1 MQTYIIA
8 TAYFFFIL
16 ELLIIGRSFWYAR
29 RERNA
34 QRPTYTPKVAVIAPH
49 YGWDA
54 DTAEHATGLLHQ
66 DYAGVYEVF
75 FVTHEKA
82 DSGHDVSY
90 PHLCEIAEPHPNV
103 HVLLAPN
110 IIENE
115 LPRSQ
120 KVQNLLTVIEQLPDD
135 IEVIAFVDADVV
147 IQENWLTLLVNPLQE
162 QDIGTTVGGRFY
174 FPQTWNIAS
183 FVESIWVNFQ
193 MSAQGDHPHAMVW
206 GGSNAFRREML
217 EKAQILQRWEEATI
231 EDLNTT
237 LAMRDVKRKIHFV
250 PDCVAI
256 TRTANR
262 TWHQIVEFTN
272 RQMIMTFH
280 MGLWRQWL
288 AILIVFL
295 PKGLFIFGSLPF
307 VFHRRELLPIVF
319 IPFLEAFS
327 YRLYSKNLPRWLRE
341 MPKVR
346 QSIGLTSY
354 VTSASL
360 FLAGLNAVYAV
371 FQRKITWGGV
381 RYEILSA
388 TKCRVLGRVKP
399 KRKDKGEEG
408 IADDDR

>member
-8 TAYFFFIL
+8 TAYFFFIVQL
-16 ELLIIGRSFWYAR
+16 FIIIRSFGYTR
-29 RERNA
+29 RERKAN
-34 QRPTYTPKVAVIAPH
+34 RPTYTPKVAIIAPH

-54 DTAEHATGLLHQ
+54 DTEAHATGLLHQ
-66 DYAGVYEVF
+66 DYGGAYEVF
-75 FVTHEKA
+75 FVTHQKS

-90 PHLCEIAEPHPNV
+90 PHLCAIAEPHPNI

-110 IIENE
+110 IVEND

-120 KVQNLLTVIEQLPDD
+120 KVQNLMTAIEVLPDD
-135 IEVIAFVDADVV
+135 IEVIAFVDADVA
-147 IQENWLTLLVNPLQE
+147 IREDWLTLLVNPLQE
-162 QDIGTTVGGRFY
+162 ADIGTTVGGRFY

-183 FVESIWVNFQ
+183 LVESIWVNFQ
-193 MSAQGDHPHAMVW
+193 MSVQGDHPFTMVW

-217 EKAQILQRWEEATI
+217 EKAQILERWEQATI

-237 LAMRDVKRKIHFV
+237 LAMRDVKQKIHFV
-250 PDCVAI
+250 PDCVAV
-256 TRTANR
+256 THTANR

-280 MGLWRQWL
+280 MGLWKQWL
-288 AILIVFL
+288 TSLVVCL
-295 PKGLFIFGSLPF
+295 PKGLFVFGSIPF
-307 VFHRRELLPIVF
+307 LFHRRELLPVIF
-319 IPFLEAFS
+319 IIFLEAIS
-327 YRLYSKNLPRWLRE
+327 YRLYSKNLPRWLQN

-346 QSIGLTSY
+346 QTISISSY
-354 VTSASL
+354 VASVGI

-388 TKCRVLGRVKP
+388 TKCRVLGRVK
-399 KRKDKGEEG
+399 RKQKDNV
-408 IADDDR
+408 

>member
-8 TAYFFFIL
+8 TAYFFFIV
-16 ELLIIGRSFWYAR
+16 ELLVISRSFFYAR

-34 QRPTYTPKVAVIAPH
+34 KRPTYTPKAAIIAPH

-54 DTAEHATGLLHQ
+54 DTEAHVKGLLHQ
-66 DYAGVYEVF
+66 DYAGAYEVF
-75 FVTHEKA
+75 FVTHQKA

-90 PHLCEIAEPHPNV
+90 PHLCEIAEPHPNI

-110 IIENE
+110 IVENN

-120 KVQNLLTVIEQLPDD
+120 KVQNLLTAIEKLPDD
-135 IEVIAFVDADVV
+135 IEVIAFVDADVA
-147 IQENWLTLLVNPLQE
+147 IRENWLTLLVNPLQE
-162 QDIGTTVGGRFY
+162 PDIGTTVGGRFY

-183 FVESIWVNFQ
+183 LAESIWVNFQ
-193 MSAQGDHPHAMVW
+193 MSVQGDHRYTMVW

-217 EKAQILQRWEEATI
+217 EKAQILQRWNEATI

-237 LAMRDVKRKIHFV
+237 LAMRDVKQKVHFV

-262 TWHQIVEFTN
+262 TWHQIFEFTN
-272 RQMIMTFH
+272 RQVIMTFH
-280 MGLWRQWL
+280 MGLWAQWFASL
-288 AILIVFL
+288 MISL
-295 PKGLFIFGSLPF
+295 PKGVCILGSLPF
-307 VFHRRELLPIVF
+307 LFHRRELLLVIF
-319 IPFLEAFS
+319 IPFLEALS
-327 YRLYSKNLPRWLRE
+327 YRFFTKNLPRWLQD

-346 QSIGLTSY
+346 QTISVSSY
-354 VTSASL
+354 VTSVGI
-360 FLAGLNAVYAV
+360 FLAGLNAIYAV

-388 TKCRVLGRVKP
+388 TKCRVLGAV
-399 KRKDKGEEG
+399 KRKQEDNL
-408 IADDDR
+408 

>member
-8 TAYFFFIL
+8 TAYFLFIL
-16 ELLIIGRSFWYAR
+16 ELLLVSRSFWYAR

-34 QRPTYTPKVAVIAPH
+34 ARSTYTPKVAIIAPH

-54 DTAEHATGLLHQ
+54 DTAEHVKGLLHQ
-66 DYAGVYEVF
+66 DYAGTYEVF
-75 FVTHEKA
+75 FVTHEKS
-82 DSGHDVSY
+82 DSGYDVSY
-90 PHLCEIAEPHPNV
+90 PHLCKIAELHPNI

-110 IIENE
+110 IVENN

-120 KVQNLLTVIEQLPDD
+120 KVQNLLTAIEQLPDEV
-135 IEVIAFVDADVV
+135 EVIAFVDADVA
-147 IQENWLTLLVNPLQE
+147 IQEDWLTLLVNPLQD

-193 MSAQGDHPHAMVW
+193 MSAQGDHPQTMVW

-217 EKAQILQRWEEATI
+217 EKAQILQRWEQSTI
-231 EDLNTT
+231 EDHNTT
-237 LAMRDVKRKIHFV
+237 LAMRDVKRKVHFV

-256 TRTANR
+256 TKTANR

-272 RQMIMTFH
+272 RQMIMTLH
-280 MGLWRQWL
+280 MGLWEPWL
-288 AILIVFL
+288 ATLIIGL
-295 PKGLFIFGSLPF
+295 PKGLFVFGSIPF
-307 VFHRRELLPIVF
+307 LFHRRELLPVVF
-319 IPFLEAFS
+319 IPFLEAFI
-327 YRLYSKNLPRWLRE
+327 YRIYSKNLPRWLRE

-346 QSIGLTSY
+346 EIIGISSY
-354 VTSASL
+354 VASL
-360 FLAGLNAVYAV
+360 AIFLASINSLYAL

-388 TKCRVLGRVKP
+388 TKCRVLGVVKP
-399 KRKDKGEEG
+399 KRKQSD
-408 IADDDR
+408 

>member
-8 TAYFFFIL
+8 TAYFFFII
-16 ELLIIGRSFWYAR
+16 ELLVISRSFFYAR

-34 QRPTYTPKVAVIAPH
+34 KRPTYTPKAAIIAPH

-54 DTAEHATGLLHQ
+54 DTEAHVKGLLHQ
-66 DYAGVYEVF
+66 DYAGAYEVF
-75 FVTHEKA
+75 FVTHQKA

-90 PHLCEIAEPHPNV
+90 PHLCEIAEPHPNI

-110 IIENE
+110 IVENN

-120 KVQNLLTVIEQLPDD
+120 KVQNLLTAIEKLPDD
-135 IEVIAFVDADVV
+135 IEVIAFVDADVA
-147 IQENWLTLLVNPLQE
+147 IRENWLTLLVNPLQE
-162 QDIGTTVGGRFY
+162 PDIGTTVGGRFY

-183 FVESIWVNFQ
+183 LAESIWVNFQ
-193 MSAQGDHPHAMVW
+193 MSFQGDHRYTMVW

-217 EKAQILQRWEEATI
+217 EKAKILQRWNEATI

-237 LAMRDVKRKIHFV
+237 LAMRDIKQKVHFV

-262 TWHQIVEFTN
+262 TWHQIFEFTN
-272 RQMIMTFH
+272 RQVIMTFH
-280 MGLWRQWL
+280 MGLWAQWFASL
-288 AILIVFL
+288 MISL
-295 PKGLFIFGSLPF
+295 PKGVCILGSLPF
-307 VFHRRELLPIVF
+307 LFHRRELLPVIF
-319 IPFLEAFS
+319 IPFLEALS
-327 YRLYSKNLPRWLRE
+327 YRFFTKNLPRWLQD

-346 QSIGLTSY
+346 QTISVSSY
-354 VTSASL
+354 VTSVGI
-360 FLAGLNAVYAV
+360 FLAGLNAIYAV

-388 TKCRVLGRVKP
+388 TKCRVLGAI
-399 KRKDKGEEG
+399 KRK
-408 IADDDR
+408 

>member
-16 ELLIIGRSFWYAR
+16 ELLIISRCFFYAR

-34 QRPTYTPKVAVIAPH
+34 NRPTYTPKVAIIAPH

-54 DTAEHATGLLHQ
+54 DTEAHAKGLLHQ
-66 DYAGVYEVF
+66 DYAGAYEVF
-75 FVTHEKA
+75 FVTHQKA
-82 DSGHDVSY
+82 DSGYDVSY
-90 PHLCEIAEPHPNV
+90 PHLCAIAEPHPNI

-110 IIENE
+110 IVENN

-120 KVQNLLTVIEQLPDD
+120 KVQNLLTAIEKLPDD
-135 IEVIAFVDADVV
+135 IEVIAFVDADVA
-147 IQENWLTLLVNPLQE
+147 IREDWLMLLVNPLQE

-183 FVESIWVNFQ
+183 LVESIWVNFQ
-193 MSAQGDHPHAMVW
+193 MSVQGAHRYTMVW

-217 EKAQILQRWEEATI
+217 DKAKILQRWDEATI

-237 LAMRDVKRKIHFV
+237 LAMRDVKRKVHFV
-250 PDCVAI
+250 PDCVAL

-262 TWHQIVEFTN
+262 TWHQIFEFTN
-272 RQMIMTFH
+272 RQVIMTFH
-280 MGLWRQWL
+280 MGLWAQWFASL
-288 AILIVFL
+288 MISL
-295 PKGLFIFGSLPF
+295 PKGVCVLGSLPF
-307 VFHRRELLPIVF
+307 LFHRRELLPVLF
-319 IPFLEAFS
+319 IPFLEALS
-327 YRLYSKNLPRWLRE
+327 YRLFSKNLPRWLQD

-346 QSIGLTSY
+346 ETIGVSSY
-354 VTSASL
+354 VTSVGI
-360 FLAGLNAVYAV
+360 FLAGLNAIYAV

-388 TKCRVLGRVKP
+388 TKCRVLGVV
-399 KRKDKGEEG
+399 KRKEKDN
-408 IADDDR
+408 A

>member
-8 TAYFFFIL
+8 TAYFFFIV
-16 ELLIIGRSFWYAR
+16 ELLIISRSFFYAR

-34 QRPTYTPKVAVIAPH
+34 KWPTYTPKAAIIAPH

-54 DTAEHATGLLHQ
+54 DTESHAKGLLHQ
-66 DYAGVYEVF
+66 DYAGAYEVF
-75 FVTHEKA
+75 FVTHQKA

-90 PHLCEIAEPHPNV
+90 PHLCEIAEPHPNI

-110 IIENE
+110 IVEND

-120 KVQNLLTVIEQLPDD
+120 KVQNLLTAIEKLPED
-135 IEVIAFVDADVV
+135 IEVIAFVDADVA
-147 IQENWLTLLVNPLQE
+147 IRENWLTLLVNPLQKS
-162 QDIGTTVGGRFY
+162 DIGTTVGGRFY

-183 FVESIWVNFQ
+183 LVESIWVNFQ
-193 MSAQGDHPHAMVW
+193 MSVQGDHRYTMVW

-217 EKAQILQRWEEATI
+217 EKAKILQRWNEATI

-237 LAMRDVKRKIHFV
+237 LAMRDVKHKVHFV

-262 TWHQIVEFTN
+262 TWHQIFEFTN
-272 RQMIMTFH
+272 RQVIMTFH
-280 MGLWRQWL
+280 MGLWAQWF
-288 AILIVFL
+288 ASLIVSL
-295 PKGLFIFGSLPF
+295 PKGVCILGSLPF
-307 VFHRRELLPIVF
+307 LFHRRELLPVIF
-319 IPFLEAFS
+319 IPFLEALS
-327 YRLYSKNLPRWLRE
+327 YRLFSKNLPRWLQDT
-341 MPKVR
+341 PKVR
-346 QSIGLTSY
+346 QTISVSSY
-354 VTSASL
+354 VTSVGI

-388 TKCRVLGRVKP
+388 TKCRVLGAV
-399 KRKDKGEEG
+399 KRKEKDT
-408 IADDDR
+408 A

>member
-8 TAYFFFIL
+8 AAYFLFIL
-16 ELLIIGRSFWYAR
+16 ELLVISQSFWYAR

-34 QRPTYTPKVAVIAPH
+34 KRPVYTPKAAIIAPH
-49 YGWDA
+49 YGWDT
-54 DTAEHATGLLHQ
+54 DTAEHVKGLLNQ
-66 DYAGVYEVF
+66 DYAGAYEVF

-82 DSGHDVSY
+82 DIGHDVSY
-90 PHLCEIAEPHPNV
+90 PHLCEIAEQRPDV

-110 IIENE
+110 IVENE

-120 KVQNLLTVIEQLPDD
+120 KVQNLLTVIEILPED

-147 IQENWLTLLVNPLQE
+147 IQENWLTLLVNPLQDP
-162 QDIGTTVGGRFY
+162 DIGTTVGGRFY
-174 FPQTWNIAS
+174 FPQTWSIAS

-193 MSAQGDHPHAMVW
+193 MSAQGDHLYTMVW

-217 EKAQILQRWEEATI
+217 EEAQILQRWEEATI

-256 TRTANR
+256 TQTPNR

-280 MGLWRQWL
+280 MGLWAQWF
-288 AILIVFL
+288 ASLIVGL
-295 PKGLFIFGSLPF
+295 PKGIFVFGSIPF
-307 VFHRRELLPIVF
+307 LFHRKELLPIVF
-319 IPFLEAFS
+319 IPFLEMLS
-327 YRLYSKNLPRWLRE
+327 YRISSKNLPRWLLD

-346 QSIGLTSY
+346 ETIGISSY
-354 VTSASL
+354 VASL
-360 FLAGLNAVYAV
+360 SIFLAGINALYSV

-388 TKCRVLGRVKP
+388 TKCRVLGVVKP
-399 KRKDKGEEG
+399 KRKNG
-408 IADDDR
+408 A

>member
-8 TAYFFFIL
+8 TAYFFFIV
-16 ELLIIGRSFWYAR
+16 ELLVISRSFFYAR

-34 QRPTYTPKVAVIAPH
+34 KRPTYTPKAAIIAPH

-54 DTAEHATGLLHQ
+54 DTEAHVKGLLRQ
-66 DYAGVYEVF
+66 DYAGAYEIF
-75 FVTHEKA
+75 FVTHQKA

-90 PHLCEIAEPHPNV
+90 PHLCEIAEPHPNI

-110 IIENE
+110 IVENN

-120 KVQNLLTVIEQLPDD
+120 KVQNLLTAIEKLPDD
-135 IEVIAFVDADVV
+135 IEVIAFVDADVA
-147 IQENWLTLLVNPLQE
+147 IRENWLTLLVNPLQE
-162 QDIGTTVGGRFY
+162 PDIGTTVGGRFY

-183 FVESIWVNFQ
+183 LAESIWVNFQ
-193 MSAQGDHPHAMVW
+193 MSVQGDHRYTMVW

-217 EKAQILQRWEEATI
+217 EKAQILQRWNEATI

-237 LAMRDVKRKIHFV
+237 LAMRDVKRKVHFV
-250 PDCVAI
+250 PDCVAV

-262 TWHQIVEFTN
+262 TWHQIFEFTN
-272 RQMIMTFH
+272 RQVIMTFH
-280 MGLWRQWL
+280 MGLWAQWFASL
-288 AILIVFL
+288 MISL
-295 PKGLFIFGSLPF
+295 PKGVCILGSLPF
-307 VFHRRELLPIVF
+307 LFHRRELLPVIF
-319 IPFLEAFS
+319 IPFLEVLS
-327 YRLYSKNLPRWLRE
+327 YRFFTKNLPRWLQD

-346 QSIGLTSY
+346 QTISVSSY
-354 VTSASL
+354 VTSVGI

-388 TKCRVLGRVKP
+388 TKCRVLGAV
-399 KRKDKGEEG
+399 KRKQKDSV
-408 IADDDR
+408 

>member
-8 TAYFFFIL
+8 TAYFFFII
-16 ELLIIGRSFWYAR
+16 ELFIISRSFFYAR

-34 QRPTYTPKVAVIAPH
+34 KRPNYTPKAAIIAPH

-54 DTAEHATGLLHQ
+54 DTEAHVKGLLHQ
-66 DYAGVYEVF
+66 DYAGAYEVF
-75 FVTHEKA
+75 FVTHQKA

-90 PHLCEIAEPHPNV
+90 PHLCEIAEPHPNI

-110 IIENE
+110 IVENN

-120 KVQNLLTVIEQLPDD
+120 KVQNLLTAIEKLPDD
-135 IEVIAFVDADVV
+135 IEVIAFVDADVA
-147 IQENWLTLLVNPLQE
+147 IRADWLTLLVNPLQKS
-162 QDIGTTVGGRFY
+162 DIGTTVGGRFY

-183 FVESIWVNFQ
+183 LVESIWVNFQ
-193 MSAQGDHPHAMVW
+193 MSVQGDHPFTMVW

-217 EKAQILQRWEEATI
+217 DKSKILQRWNEATI

-237 LAMRDVKRKIHFV
+237 LAMRDVKQKVHFV

-262 TWHQIVEFTN
+262 TWHQIFEFTN
-272 RQMIMTFH
+272 RQVIMTFH
-280 MGLWRQWL
+280 MGLWAQWF
-288 AILIVFL
+288 ASLIVSL
-295 PKGLFIFGSLPF
+295 PKGICILGSLPF
-307 VFHRRELLPIVF
+307 LFHRRELLLVIF
-319 IPFLEAFS
+319 IPFLEALS
-327 YRLYSKNLPRWLRE
+327 YRLFSKNLPRWLQD

-346 QSIGLTSY
+346 QTISVSSY
-354 VTSASL
+354 VTSIGI

-388 TKCRVLGRVKP
+388 TKCRVLGAV
-399 KRKDKGEEG
+399 KRKEKD
-408 IADDDR
+408 IA

>member
-8 TAYFFFIL
+8 AAYFFFVL
-16 ELLIIGRSFWYAR
+16 ELLIISRSFWYAR

-34 QRPTYTPKVAVIAPH
+34 GRPTYTPKVAIIAPH
-49 YGWDA
+49 YGWDP
-54 DTAEHATGLLHQ
+54 DTAEHAKSLLHQ
-66 DYAGVYEVF
+66 DYAGMYEVF

-90 PHLCEIAEPHPNV
+90 PHLCEIAESSPNI

-110 IIENE
+110 IVENN

-120 KVQNLLTVIEQLPDD
+120 KVQNLLTAIEKLPDD
-135 IEVIAFVDADVV
+135 IEVIAFVDADVA
-147 IQENWLTLLVNPLQE
+147 IREDWLTLLVNPLQE
-162 QDIGTTVGGRFY
+162 SDIGTTVGGRFY
-174 FPQTWNIAS
+174 FPQTWNVAS
-183 FVESIWVNFQ
+183 LVEAIWVNFQ
-193 MSAQGDHPHAMVW
+193 MSFQGDHPFSMVW

-217 EKAQILQRWEEATI
+217 EKARILQRWEEATI
-231 EDLNTT
+231 EDHNTT
-237 LAMRDVKRKIHFV
+237 LAMKDVKRKVHFV

-272 RQMIMTFH
+272 RQMIMTLH

-288 AILIVFL
+288 ASLIILL
-295 PKGLFIFGSLPF
+295 PKGVLVFGAIPFLFY
-307 VFHRRELLPIVF
+307 REGLFPIVF
-319 IPFLEAFS
+319 IPFLEAFG
-327 YRLYSKNLPRWLRE
+327 YRLYAKNLPQWLRE
-341 MPKVR
+341 MPKMR
-346 QSIGLTSY
+346 ETIGITSY
-354 VTSASL
+354 VTSISV
-360 FLAGLNAVYAV
+360 FLGGINALYAV

-399 KRKDKGEEG
+399 KRKNGD
-408 IADDDR
+408 

>member
-1 MQTYIIA
+1 MQTYIIII

-16 ELLIIGRSFWYAR
+16 QLLVITRSFRYTR

-34 QRPTYTPKVAVIAPH
+34 ERPTYTPNVAIIAPH

-54 DTAEHATGLLHQ
+54 DTEEHAKGLLHQ
-66 DYAGVYEVF
+66 DYAGMYEVF
-75 FVTHEKA
+75 FVTHQKA

-90 PHLCEIAEPHPNV
+90 PHLCEIAEPHPNI

-110 IIENE
+110 IVENN

-120 KVQNLLTVIEQLPDD
+120 KVQNLITVIEKLPDD
-135 IEVIAFVDADVV
+135 IEVIAFVDADVA
-147 IQENWLTLLVNPLQE
+147 IREDWLTLLVTPLQD

-183 FVESIWVNFQ
+183 LVESIWVNFQ
-193 MSAQGDHPHAMVW
+193 MSVQGAHRYTMVW

-217 EKAQILQRWEEATI
+217 EKAKILQRWNEATI

-237 LAMRDVKRKIHFV
+237 LAMRDVKHKVHFV

-262 TWHQIVEFTN
+262 TWHQIFEFTN
-272 RQMIMTFH
+272 RQVIMTFH
-280 MGLWRQWL
+280 MGLWAQWF
-288 AILIVFL
+288 ASLIISL
-295 PKGLFIFGSLPF
+295 PKGVCILGSLPF
-307 VFHRRELLPIVF
+307 LFHKRELLPVIF
-319 IPFLEAFS
+319 IPFLEALS
-327 YRLYSKNLPRWLRE
+327 YRLFSKNLPRWLQD

-346 QSIGLTSY
+346 QTISVSSY
-354 VTSASL
+354 VTSVGI

-388 TKCRVLGRVKP
+388 TKCRVLGAV
-399 KRKDKGEEG
+399 KRKHKDTS
-408 IADDDR
+408 

>member
-8 TAYFFFIL
+8 TAYFFFIVQ
-16 ELLIIGRSFWYAR
+16 LLIITRSFFYAR
-29 RERNA
+29 SERNA
-34 QRPTYTPKVAVIAPH
+34 RRPDYTPKAAIIAPH

-54 DTAEHATGLLHQ
+54 DTAEHVKGLLHQ
-66 DYAGVYEVF
+66 DYAGAYEVF
-75 FVTHEKA
+75 FVTHQKA

-90 PHLCEIAEPHPNV
+90 PHLCEIAEPHPNI

-110 IIENE
+110 IVDNN

-120 KVQNLLTVIEQLPDD
+120 KVQNLITVIEKLPDD
-135 IEVIAFVDADVV
+135 IEVIAFVDADVA
-147 IQENWLTLLVNPLQE
+147 IREDWLTLLVNPLQE
-162 QDIGTTVGGRFY
+162 SDIGTTVGGRFY

-183 FVESIWVNFQ
+183 LVESIWVNFQ
-193 MSAQGDHPHAMVW
+193 MSIQGDHPLTMVW

-217 EKAQILQRWEEATI
+217 EKAQILERWEQATI

-237 LAMRDVKRKIHFV
+237 LAMQDVKHKVHFV

-256 TRTANR
+256 THTANR
-262 TWHQIVEFTN
+262 TWNQVIEFTN

-288 AILIVFL
+288 ASLVVFL
-295 PKGLFIFGSLPF
+295 PKGLFVFGSIPF
-307 VFHRRELLPIVF
+307 LFHRRELLPVIF
-319 IPFLEAFS
+319 ILFLEALS
-327 YRLYSKNLPRWLRE
+327 YRLYSKNLPRWLQN

-346 QSIGLTSY
+346 QTIGISSY
-354 VTSASL
+354 VTSVSV
-360 FLAGLNAVYAV
+360 FLAGLNAVYAI

-388 TKCRVLGRVKP
+388 TKCRVLGAV
-399 KRKDKGEEG
+399 KRKQKDN
-408 IADDDR
+408 A

>member
-8 TAYFFFIL
+8 TAYFFFIV
-16 ELLIIGRSFWYAR
+16 ELLVISQSFLYAR
-29 RERNA
+29 RERKA
-34 QRPTYTPKVAVIAPH
+34 KRPAYTPKVAIIAPH

-54 DTAEHATGLLHQ
+54 DVAEYVKGLLHQ
-66 DYAGVYEVF
+66 DYAGTYEVF
-75 FVTHEKA
+75 FVTHQKA
-82 DSGHDVSY
+82 GSGHDVSY

-110 IIENE
+110 IVENE

-120 KVQNLLTVIEQLPDD
+120 KVQNLITVIEKLPDD

-147 IQENWLTLLVNPLQE
+147 IQEDWLTLLVTPLQE
-162 QDIGTTVGGRFY
+162 PDIGTTVGGRFY

-193 MSAQGDHPHAMVW
+193 MSVQGDHLYTMVW

-217 EKAQILQRWEEATI
+217 EKAEILQRWEQATI

-237 LAMRDVKRKIHFV
+237 LAMRDVKQKIHFV

-256 TRTANR
+256 THTANR
-262 TWHQIVEFTN
+262 TWNQIVEFTN

-280 MGLWRQWL
+280 MGLWAQWL
-288 AILIVFL
+288 ASLMVCL
-295 PKGLFIFGSLPF
+295 PKGIFVFGSIPF
-307 VFHRRELLPIVF
+307 LFHRRELLPLVF
-319 IPFLEAFS
+319 ILFLEALG
-327 YRLYSKNLPRWLRE
+327 YRLSSKNLPRWLRE

-346 QSIGLTSY
+346 QTISISSY
-354 VTSASL
+354 VASVGI

-388 TKCRVLGRVKP
+388 TKCRVLGAVQP
-399 KRKDKGEEG
+399 KRKDGG
-408 IADDDR
+408 

>member
-8 TAYFFFIL
+8 TAYFFFIV
-16 ELLIIGRSFWYAR
+16 ELLVISRSFFYAR

-34 QRPTYTPKVAVIAPH
+34 KRPTYTPKAAIIAPH

-54 DTAEHATGLLHQ
+54 DTEAHVKGLLHQ
-66 DYAGVYEVF
+66 DYAGAYEIF
-75 FVTHEKA
+75 FVTHQKA

-90 PHLCEIAEPHPNV
+90 PHLCEIAEPHPNI

-110 IIENE
+110 IVENN

-120 KVQNLLTVIEQLPDD
+120 KVQNLLTAIEKLPDD
-135 IEVIAFVDADVV
+135 IEVIAFVDADVA
-147 IQENWLTLLVNPLQE
+147 IRENWLTLLVNPLQE
-162 QDIGTTVGGRFY
+162 PDIGTTVGGRFY

-183 FVESIWVNFQ
+183 LAESIWVNFQ
-193 MSAQGDHPHAMVW
+193 MSVQGDHRYTMVW

-217 EKAQILQRWEEATI
+217 EKAEILQRWNEATI

-237 LAMRDVKRKIHFV
+237 LAMRDVKQKVHFV

-262 TWHQIVEFTN
+262 TWHQIFEFTN
-272 RQMIMTFH
+272 RQVIMTFH
-280 MGLWRQWL
+280 MGLWAQWFASL
-288 AILIVFL
+288 MISL
-295 PKGLFIFGSLPF
+295 PKGVCILGSLPF
-307 VFHRRELLPIVF
+307 LFHRRELLPVIF
-319 IPFLEAFS
+319 IPFLEALS
-327 YRLYSKNLPRWLRE
+327 YRFFTKNLPRWLQD

-346 QSIGLTSY
+346 QTISVSSY
-354 VTSASL
+354 VTSVGI

-388 TKCRVLGRVKP
+388 TKCRVLGAV
-399 KRKDKGEEG
+399 KRKQEDNL
-408 IADDDR
+408 

>member
-8 TAYFFFIL
+8 TAYFFFIV
-16 ELLIIGRSFWYAR
+16 ELLIISRSFFYAR

-34 QRPTYTPKVAVIAPH
+34 KRANYTPKAAIIAPH

-54 DTAEHATGLLHQ
+54 DTEAHAKGLLHQ
-66 DYAGVYEVF
+66 DYAGAYEVF
-75 FVTHEKA
+75 FVTHQKA

-90 PHLCEIAEPHPNV
+90 PHLCEIAEPHPNI

-110 IIENE
+110 IVEND

-120 KVQNLLTVIEQLPDD
+120 KVQNLLTAIEKLPDD
-135 IEVIAFVDADVV
+135 IEVIAFVDADVA
-147 IQENWLTLLVNPLQE
+147 IRENWLTLLVNPLQKS
-162 QDIGTTVGGRFY
+162 DIGTTVGGRFY

-183 FVESIWVNFQ
+183 LVESIWVNFQ
-193 MSAQGDHPHAMVW
+193 MSVQGDHRYTMVW

-217 EKAQILQRWEEATI
+217 EKAKILQRWNEATI

-237 LAMRDVKRKIHFV
+237 LAMRDVKQKVHFV

-262 TWHQIVEFTN
+262 TWHQIFEFTN
-272 RQMIMTFH
+272 RQVIMTFH
-280 MGLWRQWL
+280 MGLWAQWF
-288 AILIVFL
+288 ASLIISL
-295 PKGLFIFGSLPF
+295 PKGVCILGSLPF
-307 VFHRRELLPIVF
+307 LFHRRELLPVIF
-319 IPFLEAFS
+319 IPFLEALS
-327 YRLYSKNLPRWLRE
+327 YRLFCKNLPRWLQD
-341 MPKVR
+341 MPKV
-346 QSIGLTSY
+346 QQTMSVSSY
-354 VTSASL
+354 VTSVGI

-388 TKCRVLGRVKP
+388 TKCRVLGAV
-399 KRKDKGEEG
+399 KRKHKDT
-408 IADDDR
+408 A

>member
-8 TAYFFFIL
+8 TAYFFFII
-16 ELLIIGRSFWYAR
+16 ELFIISRSFFYAR

-34 QRPTYTPKVAVIAPH
+34 KRPNYTPKAAIIAPH

-54 DTAEHATGLLHQ
+54 DTDAHVKGLLHQ
-66 DYAGVYEVF
+66 DYAGAYEVF
-75 FVTHEKA
+75 FVTHQKA
-82 DSGHDVSY
+82 DSGHDDSY
-90 PHLCEIAEPHPNV
+90 PHLCEIAEPHPNI

-110 IIENE
+110 IVENN

-120 KVQNLLTVIEQLPDD
+120 KVQNLLTAIEKLPDD
-135 IEVIAFVDADVV
+135 IEVIAFVDADVA
-147 IQENWLTLLVNPLQE
+147 IRADWLTLLVNPLQKS
-162 QDIGTTVGGRFY
+162 DIGTTVGGRFY

-183 FVESIWVNFQ
+183 LVESIWVNFQ
-193 MSAQGDHPHAMVW
+193 MSVQGDHPFTMVW

-217 EKAQILQRWEEATI
+217 DKSKILQRWNEATI

-237 LAMRDVKRKIHFV
+237 LAMRDVKQKVHFV

-262 TWHQIVEFTN
+262 TWHQIFEFTN
-272 RQMIMTFH
+272 RQVIMTFH
-280 MGLWRQWL
+280 MGLWAQWF
-288 AILIVFL
+288 ASLIVSL
-295 PKGLFIFGSLPF
+295 PKGICILGSLPF
-307 VFHRRELLPIVF
+307 LFHRRELLLVIF
-319 IPFLEAFS
+319 IPFLEALS
-327 YRLYSKNLPRWLRE
+327 YRLFSKNLPRWLQD

-346 QSIGLTSY
+346 QTISVSSY
-354 VTSASL
+354 VTSIGI

-388 TKCRVLGRVKP
+388 TKCRVLGAV
-399 KRKDKGEEG
+399 KRKEKD
-408 IADDDR
+408 IA